1 MMFSMFIRLYWWQRL
16 SPWNRCSQ
24 VGGTKACCRLDED
37 SHQRPF
43 GKRGFATPNN
53 TDECAHRSRSPCKGT
68 VGETTKGNR
77 DGCYHS
83 QIDINRAFPA
93 RSRSVSYSRTEGLP
107 ISLTNKH
114 CIFCV
119 FRPHHQCYFSTSRK
133 SREHFEKHMR
143 GFERDGPI
151 WCPDDFCQLV
161 LHGHQSLKEHAD
173 QCQIFHRSPAY

>member
-1 MMFSMFIRLYWWQRL
+1 MEGRRLVADLMRILTKDL
-16 SPWNRCSQ
+16 SEREALQ
-24 VGGTKACCRLDED
+24 
-37 SHQRPF
+37 
-43 GKRGFATPNN
+43 
-53 TDECAHRSRSPCKGT
+53 HRITLTNALIDLGRFVKVPSEKP
-68 VGETTKGNR
+68 KGNR

-119 FRPHHQCYFSTSRK
+119 FRPHHQCYFFTSRK
-133 SREHFEKHMR
+133 AREHFEKHMR

-151 WCPDDFCQLV
+151 WCPDEFCQLV

-173 QCQIFHRSPAY
+173 